1 MSIILR
7 LLARTL
13 HHRWRL
19 IGALGCMSGATASY
33 LVLPALF
40 GNAVAEVAVVLE
52 GGTVSEAVMLTS
64 AVTILAVGALRGL
77 FAFGQTHLGE
87 SLSQAVAYDLR
98 NSFYDHVQHLSFGFH
113 DRHHTG
119 NLMSRTITDVESL
132 RMFIN
137 VGVVRIPYFLF
148 LFVFV
153 GIILLRLDWRLGLMS
168 IGLMLPMGV
177 IVGIVRIH
185 LRRIW
190 LHIQE
195 AFAELSTV
203 LQENLSG
210 VHVVKAFAAEEFE
223 EAKFDVGS
231 IEVSAGL
238 VNAARIQALNA
249 SLMSLVYLIGIGLI
263 LWYGGSRV
271 MDKQMSWG
279 ELAQFIFYMQIL
291 SLPVRHAGMMVSAIA
306 RAMSSGQRL
315 FEILDMESPVREAA
329 GAVEMH
335 RVKGHVRFEHVDFSY
350 NKGTPVLEDIN
361 IEIEPGKVVALQGPP
376 GSGKS
381 TIVHLL
387 PRFYDVDSGRITI
400 DGMDLRDATLPSLRR
415 NIAIVQQDVFLF
427 ASSIRDNIAYGRGEA
442 TMEEVVAAARV
453 AQLHN
458 EIESME
464 HGYETVI
471 GERGTTLS
479 GGQRQRLSIAR
490 AVLLDPPLLI
500 LDDSTSSVDAGTEE
514 LIRKAME
521 AVMIGRTTLVIAHRL
536 STVHRADQIL
546 VLNHGRIVERGTH
559 TELLARNGLYH
570 RIYEL
575 QLLPQEEVMLDIEVP
590 ATGRRE
596 AAR

>member
-19 IGALGCMSGATASY
+19 VGALGCMSGATASY

-40 GNAVAEVAVVLE
+40 GNAVDKIVLSLE

-64 AVTILAVGALRGL
+64 AAAILAVGALRGL

-87 SLSQAVAYDLR
+87 SLSQAVVYDLR

-119 NLMSRTITDVESL
+119 NLMSRAITDVESL

-168 IGLMLPMGV
+168 IGLMFPMGV

-195 AFAELSTV
+195 VFAELSTV

-223 EAKFDVGS
+223 EAKFDAGS
-231 IEVSAGL
+231 TEVSAGL

-271 MDKQMSWG
+271 MDKQMTWG

-361 IEIEPGKVVALQGPP
+361 IEVEPGKVVALQGPP

-442 TMEEVVAAARV
+442 TMEEVVAAASV

-575 QLLPQEEVMLDIEVP
+575 QLRPQEEVMLDIEVP
-590 ATGRRE
+590 ATGRTE